1 MSFSRLSYTFIFVA
15 KKINIMDFQQ
25 IVSIISSLISSV
37 ALPLLGVFLFYDS
50 KKRKANAEAR
60 RAELDNLTVY
70 ADEWKA
76 LYEQRDKRV
85 DELNAKIDQLYKE
98 KEDDRQRIR
107 ELQEKNT
114 TLALENTSLRI
125 KECQVKGC
133 KSRVPP
139 SDY

>member
-1 MSFSRLSYTFIFVA
+1 M
-15 KKINIMDFQQ
+15 NEFQT
-25 IVSIISSLISSV
+25 VVTIISSLVSSV
-37 ALPLLGVFLFYDS
+37 ALPVLGVFLFYDS

-85 DELNAKIDQLYKE
+85 DELNVKIDQLYKE

-133 KSRVPP
+133 KNRIPP

>member
-1 MSFSRLSYTFIFVA
+1 M
-15 KKINIMDFQQ
+15 NEFQT
-25 IVSIISSLISSV
+25 VVTIISSLVSSV
-37 ALPLLGVFLFYDS
+37 ALPVLGVFLFYDS

-133 KSRVPP
+133 KNRIPP

>member
-1 MSFSRLSYTFIFVA
+1 M
-15 KKINIMDFQQ
+15 NGFQT
-25 IVSIISSLISSV
+25 VVTIISSLVSSV

>member
-1 MSFSRLSYTFIFVA
+1 
-15 KKINIMDFQQ
+15 MDFQQ

-85 DELNAKIDQLYKE
+85 DELNVKIDQLYKE

>member
-1 MSFSRLSYTFIFVA
+1 M
-15 KKINIMDFQQ
+15 NDFQT
-25 IVSIISSLISSV
+25 VVTIISSLVSSV

-60 RAELDNLTVY
+60 RAELDNLTLY

-114 TLALENTSLRI
+114 KLALENTSLRI

>member
-1 MSFSRLSYTFIFVA
+1 M
-15 KKINIMDFQQ
+15 NEFQT
-25 IVSIISSLISSV
+25 VVNIISSLVSSV

>member
-1 MSFSRLSYTFIFVA
+1 
-15 KKINIMDFQQ
+15 MDFQE
-25 IVSIISSLISSV
+25 IVSIIGSLVSSAV
-37 ALPLLGVFLFYDS
+37 LPLLTALLFYDS

-85 DELNAKIDQLYKE
+85 DELNAKIDQLYQE
-98 KEDDRQRIR
+98 KETDRQRIR

-133 KSRVPP
+133 PNRVPP

>member
-1 MSFSRLSYTFIFVA
+1 M
-15 KKINIMDFQQ
+15 NEFQT
-25 IVSIISSLISSV
+25 VVTIISSLVSSV
-37 ALPLLGVFLFYDS
+37 ALPVLGVFLFYDS

-60 RAELDNLTVY
+60 KAEMDNLTGY
-70 ADEWKA
+70 AEEWKG
-76 LYEQRDKRV
+76 LYEQRDKWV

-125 KECQVKGC
+125 KEC
-133 KSRVPP
+133 
-139 SDY
+139 

>member
-1 MSFSRLSYTFIFVA
+1 
-15 KKINIMDFQQ
+15 MDFQQ

-60 RAELDNLTVY
+60 RAELDNLTLY
-70 ADEWKA
+70 SDEWKA

>member
-1 MSFSRLSYTFIFVA
+1 
-15 KKINIMDFQQ
+15 MDFQQ
-25 IVSIISSLISSV
+25 IVSIISSLVSSV

-60 RAELDNLTVY
+60 RAEMENLTGY
-70 ADEWKA
+70 AEEWKA

-85 DELNAKIDQLYKE
+85 DELNVKIDQLYKE

-133 KSRVPP
+133 KNRIPP

>member
-37 ALPLLGVFLFYDS
+37 ALPVLGVFLFYDS

-85 DELNAKIDQLYKE
+85 DELNVKIDQLYKE

>member
-1 MSFSRLSYTFIFVA
+1 
-15 KKINIMDFQQ
+15 MDFQQ
-25 IVSIISSLISSV
+25 IVSIISSLVSSV

-60 RAELDNLTVY
+60 RAELDNLTLY

-133 KSRVPP
+133 KNRIPP

>member
-1 MSFSRLSYTFIFVA
+1 
-15 KKINIMDFQQ
+15 MDFQQ
-25 IVSIISSLISSV
+25 IVSIISSLVSSV

-133 KSRVPP
+133 KNRIPP

>member
-1 MSFSRLSYTFIFVA
+1 
-15 KKINIMDFQQ
+15 MDFQQ

>member
-1 MSFSRLSYTFIFVA
+1 M
-15 KKINIMDFQQ
+15 NEFQT
-25 IVSIISSLISSV
+25 VVTIISSLVSSV